1 MAEYLVELYVPRT
14 SAPVVASDVRRL
26 LGGEELT
33 REATAVR
40 CVRSI
45 FVPDDETWFLLYEA
59 TSADDVRAAARS
71 VDLPVERIV
80 EAVAD
85 VTATQSTSDQ
95 RNRRHDELT

>member
-14 SAPVVASDVRRL
+14 SAPVVESDVRRAL
-26 LGGEELT
+26 LGGEQLT
-33 REATAVR
+33 REGTAVR

-45 FVPDDETWFLLYEA
+45 FVPEDETWFLLYEA

-80 EAVAD
+80 EAVGS
-85 VTATQSTSDQ
+85 VATEEE
-95 RNRRHDELT
+95 R